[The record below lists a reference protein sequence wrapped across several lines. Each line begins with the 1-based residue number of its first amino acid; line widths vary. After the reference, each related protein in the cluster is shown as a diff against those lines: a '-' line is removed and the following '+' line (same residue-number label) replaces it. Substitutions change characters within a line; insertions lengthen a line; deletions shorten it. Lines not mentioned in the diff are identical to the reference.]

1 MSKFTKPKPAAE
13 VSDADIERVIQ
24 GADAVDARRDA
35 GKSADATKDDAKPD
49 EDVRFTMT
57 LSGEMAGRIDLAR
70 KVAGGL
76 TRLSWI
82 RLAVAEK
89 LSRDGV

>member
-1 MSKFTKPKPAAE
+1 MSKFSKPKPAAE
-13 VSDADIERVIQ
+13 PSPADIERVIQ

-35 GKSADATKDDAKPD
+35 GKPASAAKS
-49 EDVRFTMT
+49 EDGEEVRFTMT
-57 LSGEMAGRIDLAR
+57 LSGELAGRIDRAR
-70 KVAGGL
+70 KAAGGL

-89 LSRDGV
+89 LMRDGV